1 MRIVLLLMATTSL
14 YAGYYV
20 YNNYYRKDIK
30 FKNNNELLIK
40 SKIPVRYKIKIAD
53 TYASREKGLM
63 FVKEMPANEGM
74 IFIYENVSL
83 RRMWMKNTY
92 IPLDMLFVSE
102 DLKIVHIHEGAK
114 PEDETIISS
123 LVPVKYTIELNA
135 GEVAKKNIKIGDKIE
150 IIRD

>member
-1 MRIVLLLMATTSL
+1 MRIVLLLMATTSI

-20 YNNYYRKDIK
+20 YNNYYRKD
-30 FKNNNELLIK
+30 FKVKQSELLIK
-40 SKIPVRYKIKIAD
+40 AEVPIRYKIKIAD
-53 TYASREKGLM
+53 NYTSREKGLM
-63 FVKEMPANEGM
+63 FVENMPANEGM

-92 IPLDMLFVSE
+92 IPLDMIFVSE
-102 DLKIVHIHEGAK
+102 DMKILHIHKNAK

-135 GEVAKKNIKIGDKIE
+135 GEVEKKNIKIGQEIE
-150 IIRD
+150 IINN